1 MPWPPRVFSDPSI
14 FGQGATPHTLRQPG
28 GSFTPHSQ
36 RWATFTATLDSSK
49 AESMGD
55 DMERIL
61 HERLVVRMGE
71 AALDVVKRAAAKLK
85 EKPDD
90 VVTPDGH
97 IYGLDTGKMHDTLT
111 AQLVAAY
118 ADSLDKVYYDL
129 LSPQADYWVWVEFG
143 HMLRNG
149 AWWPGYH
156 FLGQALQESE
166 AHIRQ
171 KVRQAWS
178 DTVIIM
184 ASRASL
190 AGGPV
195 SL

>member
-1 MPWPPRVFSDPSI
+1 MPWPPRATSNTT
-14 FGQGATPHTLRQPG
+14 FGQGGTPRDLRQPG
-28 GSFTPHSQ
+28 GTFTPHSQ
-36 RWATFTATLDSSK
+36 RWASFTATLDASGADSLG
-49 AESMGD
+49 E

-61 HERLVVRMGE
+61 HERLVIRMGE
-71 AALDVVKRAAAKLK
+71 AALDVVKLAASHLR
-85 EKPDD
+85 EKPKDI
-90 VVTPDGH
+90 VTPDGH

-118 ADSLDKVYYDL
+118 AQSLDKVYYDL
-129 LSPQADYWVWVEFG
+129 LSPQADYWIWVEFG

-156 FLGQALQESE
+156 FLGGALLQSE
-166 AHIRQ
+166 PHIRQ

-184 ASRASL
+184 ASRASV